1 MTVRFLDAGECAL
14 TVEFGQTIDPES
26 EARVLALDAAMRAAP
41 VAGVTETVP
50 TYRSLMVHYDPLV
63 LTRDG
68 LVARLRDVLDG
79 ASAERGAGRLWRLP
93 ACYVLEQDLAH
104 VAATTGLTPDRV
116 IALHSATVF
125 RVVMYGFAP
134 GWAYLSGLPPELTL
148 PRRPTPRDRVP
159 DGSLMIAGGQGIV
172 AALAMP
178 SGWHILGQ
186 TPVRLFDPARDPAFL
201 VAPGD
206 RVTFTPCG
214 LDDFATMARRA
225 LAGDPLVRPE

>member
-14 TVEFGQTIDPES
+14 TVEFGQTIDPDS
-26 EARVLALDAAMRAAP
+26 EAQVLALDAAMQAAP
-41 VAGVTETVP
+41 VAGVAETVP

-63 LTRDG
+63 QPRDR
-68 LVARLRDVLDG
+68 LVAHLRGMMERAG
-79 ASAERGAGRLWRLP
+79 ADRGAGRLWRLP
-93 ACYVLEQDLAH
+93 ACYALEQDLAH
-104 VAATTGLTPDRV
+104 VAATTALTADRV
-116 IALHSATVF
+116 VALHAATVF

-134 GWAYLSGLPPELTL
+134 GWAYLSGLPRELAL

-178 SGWHILGQ
+178 SGWHILGR

-201 VAPGD
+201 VQPGD
-206 RVTFTPCG
+206 RITFAPCG
-214 LDDFATMARRA
+214 LDDFAALERRA
-225 LAGDPLVRPE
+225 AAGDPLVRPE